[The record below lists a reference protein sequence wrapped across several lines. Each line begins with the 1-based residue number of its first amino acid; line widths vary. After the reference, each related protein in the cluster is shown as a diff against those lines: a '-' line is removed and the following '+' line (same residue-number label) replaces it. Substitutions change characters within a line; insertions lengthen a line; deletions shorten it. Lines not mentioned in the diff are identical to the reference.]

1 MLEDNKQLILIGYS
15 GHAFVVGDTAIK
27 CGYQLI
33 GYLDRE
39 IKEVN
44 PFLINYLGKENEWLV
59 SADKNSALFPAV
71 GDNLL
76 REKMIIWLTNNQLK
90 SCLLVDPTASI
101 SKLAKVGTSTF
112 IAPHVRINA
121 LAQIGVGC
129 IINTNATIE
138 HESKIGNFT
147 HVAPGAVLAGNVSL
161 GNYVFIGANAVIKQ
175 GITIG
180 NNAIVGAGAVVLND
194 IKNNETWVGNPAR
207 KLK

>member
-15 GHAFVVGDTAIK
+15 GHAFVVGDTAINS
-27 CGYQLI
+27 GYQLN

-39 IKEVN
+39 MKEVN
-44 PFLINYLGKENEWLV
+44 PFQINYLGNESEWLA
-59 SADKNSALFPAV
+59 SSDRNSILFPAV
-71 GDNLL
+71 GDNML
-76 REKMIIWLTNNQLK
+76 REKMVTWLINNQLK
-90 SCLLVDPTASI
+90 SCVLIDPTASV
-101 SKLAKVGTSTF
+101 SKLAEVGTSTL
-112 IAPHVRINA
+112 IAPHVRVNA

-138 HESKIGNFT
+138 HECIIGDFT
-147 HVAPGAVLAGNVSL
+147 HVAPGVVLAGNVVVGKS
-161 GNYVFIGANAVIKQ
+161 VFIGANAVIKQ

-180 NNAIVGAGAVVLND
+180 NNVIIGAGAVVLND